1 MKYNNVG
8 IDVSKYKFDACVKDD
23 NGEFLM
29 NTRTYRQW
37 KADMDRFIEDIQN
50 TVKDD
55 DTRLRIGLEST
66 GTYHRNLMGY
76 LLNKGYEVR
85 EYNPIEVCTLRKGT
99 IRNAK
104 TDKIDAQLVAKAV
117 RIDFI
122 QNTERYLND
131 QDHIRMRQ
139 LGLLHNNLSIK
150 SARLKTHLKEV
161 LTVLCPGYDVI
172 LTDVLGKS
180 SKEILR
186 RSVKL
191 TSLFE
196 ISQMDI
202 ERIMLKNFISPVS
215 ASEKSRL
222 IKDCFDNTTMPDY
235 YRESLIVSVKY
246 IIDQHDLIQNQKVM
260 LEKRLKRMMRDID
273 PISLSIPGMG
283 EVSCAIILG
292 MLGNV
297 KRFKNSRAVVAY
309 AGLDPKVIQSG
320 SSINRR
326 GRISKRGNRFLR
338 KALFNAAKAGL
349 RSNPVL
355 KQKYAHLMSKGK
367 GHMSSLTACSRKL
380 LEIIYSVE
388 KNQKRFYV
396 PKYAMDK

>member
-8 IDVSKYKFDACVKDD
+8 IDVSKYKFDACVKND

-29 NTRTYRQW
+29 KTRTYQQY
-37 KADMDRFIEDIQN
+37 KPDMDRFIEDILN
-50 TVKDD
+50 TIQDD
-55 DTRLRIGLEST
+55 DTKLRIGLEST
-66 GTYHRNLMGY
+66 GLYHRNLMGY
-76 LLNKGYEVR
+76 LLNKGFEVR

-122 QNTERYLND
+122 QNTERYLSD

-139 LGLLHNNLSIK
+139 LGLLHNNLSTK
-150 SARLKTHLKEV
+150 SAQLKTQLKED
-161 LTVLCPGYDVI
+161 LTVLCPGYDKI
-172 LTDVLGKS
+172 LTNVLGKS

-196 ISQMDI
+196 ISQEEI
-202 ERIMLKNFISPVS
+202 ERIMLKNFMSPVS
-215 ASEKSRL
+215 AKNKSRM
-222 IKDCFDNTTMPDY
+222 IRDCFDNTTMPDY
-235 YRESLIVSVKY
+235 YRESLIVSMKF
-246 IIDQHDLIQNQKVM
+246 ILDQHDLIQKQRVM
-260 LEKRLKRMMRDID
+260 LEKRLERVIREID

-283 EVSCAIILG
+283 EVSCAIIIG

-297 KRFKNSRAVVAY
+297 NRFKNSRAVVAY

-320 SSINRR
+320 TSVNRR

-338 KALFNAAKAGL
+338 KALFNAAKGGL
-349 RSNPVL
+349 KSNPVL
-355 KQKYAHLMSKGK
+355 RQKYAHLMSKGK
-367 GHMSSLTACSRKL
+367 GHLSAMTACSRKL
-380 LEIIYSVE
+380 LEVVYSVE

-396 PKYAMDK
+396 PKYALDE

>member
-29 NTRTYRQW
+29 KTRTYQQY
-37 KADMDRFIEDIQN
+37 KPDMDRFIEDIQN
-50 TVKDD
+50 TITDEE
-55 DTRLRIGLEST
+55 TSLRIGLEST

-76 LLNKGYEVR
+76 LLNKGFEVR
-85 EYNPIEVCTLRKGT
+85 EYNPIEICTLRKGT

-122 QNTERYLND
+122 QNTERYLSD

-139 LGLLHNNLSIK
+139 LGLLHNNLSVK
-150 SARLKTHLKEV
+150 SAELKTHLKEV
-161 LTVLCPGYDVI
+161 LTVLCPGYDKI

-186 RSVKL
+186 KSVKL

-196 ISQMDI
+196 ISQEEI
-202 ERIMLKNFISPVS
+202 EKIMLKNFMSHMS
-215 ASEKSRL
+215 AATKSRV
-222 IKDCFDNTTMPDY
+222 IKDCFENTTMPDY
-235 YRESLIVSVKY
+235 YRESLIVSVKF
-246 IIDQHDLIQNQKVM
+246 ILEQHDLIQKQKSM
-260 LEKRLKRMMRDID
+260 LDKRLKRVMREID
-273 PISLSIPGMG
+273 PVSLSIDGMG

-292 MLGNV
+292 ILGNV
-297 KRFKNSRAVVAY
+297 NRFKNSRAVVAY
-309 AGLDPKVIQSG
+309 AGLDPKVVQSG
-320 SSINRR
+320 KSINRR

-355 KQKYAHLMSKGK
+355 KQKYAHLVGKGK
-367 GHMSSLTACSRKL
+367 GHMSSLTATSRKL

-396 PKYAMDK
+396 PNYALDE

>member
-29 NTRTYRQW
+29 RTRTYPQY
-37 KADMDRFIEDIQN
+37 KPDMDRFIEDILATIQDEN
-50 TVKDD
+50 TK
-55 DTRLRIGLEST
+55 LRIGLEST

-76 LLNKGYEVR
+76 LLNKGFEVR
-85 EYNPIEVCTLRKGT
+85 EYNPIEICTLRKGT

-122 QNTERYLND
+122 QNTERYLSD

-139 LGLLHNNLSIK
+139 LGLLHNNLSVK
-150 SARLKTHLKEV
+150 GAKLKTQLKEA
-161 LTVLCPGYDVI
+161 LTVLCPGYDKI
-172 LTDVLGKS
+172 LTNVLGKS
-180 SKEILR
+180 SKKILR
-186 RSVKL
+186 KSVKI
-191 TSLFE
+191 TTLFE
-196 ISQMDI
+196 ISQEEI
-202 ERIMLKNFISPVS
+202 ERIMLNNYMSPAA
-215 ASEKSRL
+215 ASNKAKQ
-222 IKDCFDNTTMPDY
+222 IKDCFENTTMPDY
-235 YRESLIVSVKY
+235 YRESLIVTVKF
-246 IIDQHDLIQNQKVM
+246 ILDQHDLIDKQKKM
-260 LEKRLKRMMRDID
+260 LDKRLTRVMKEID
-273 PISLSIPGMG
+273 PVSLSIKGMG

-297 KRFKNSRAVVAY
+297 RRFKNSRAVVAY

-326 GRISKRGNRFLR
+326 GRISKRGNRYLR
-338 KALFNAAKAGL
+338 KALFNAAKVGL
-349 RSNPVL
+349 KSNPVL
-355 KQKYAHLMSKGK
+355 RKKYSQMMSKGK
-367 GHMSSLTACSRKL
+367 GHLSAMTACSRKL

-396 PKYAMDK
+396 PKYALDE